1 MDTLV
6 RGKGEWGGERQCNWQ
21 YFTFR
26 SGSARG
32 VEVTWGGG
40 GQWEEE
46 ESDEMDKEYWR
57 RRRKKKIIR

>member
-32 VEVTWGGG
+32 VEVTWGGEVSG
-40 GQWEEE
+40 
-46 ESDEMDKEYWR
+46 R
-57 RRRKKKIIR
+57 RRRRMTRWIKSIGGGGGRRK